1 MNGKSQMITQ
11 STILAMGWTKTMIK
25 NLLPEPTERPNP
37 HYKCAAPMKLWEQ
50 EKVLEVMETED
61 FKKALEKASK
71 RKNAAKS
78 AVKTK
83 EKRLKEKMVEIANS
97 FDIKVI
103 PDDELIRIVLE
114 DNKNRIKVNLY
125 KHMDYCER
133 KLIYW
138 NNHYYNEFESFE
150 DVYDAYEFARSDY
163 ENFEFHMPNEETLNR
178 WVVNYIRHNLVNY
191 DYTLG
196 KNRGKVGK
204 DEAYPVYKKAVLER
218 IATVYPK
225 YAAECQ
231 KQAETIGVTCY
242 A

>member
-1 MNGKSQMITQ
+1 MNEKSQMITQ
-11 STILAMGWTKTMIK
+11 STILAMGWTKTMLK

-50 EKVLEVMETED
+50 DKVLEVMETED

-97 FDIKVI
+97 FEIRII
-103 PDDELIRIVLE
+103 PDDELIEKVLKHNEERIE
-114 DNKNRIKVNLY
+114 NNLWQSMLY
-125 KHMDYCER
+125 YER
-133 KLIYW
+133 KVDRYIYDE
-138 NNHYYNEFESFE
+138 YESYDDVCQEYE
-150 DVYDAYEFARSDY
+150 DACYEY
-163 ENFEFHMPNEETLNR
+163 ENFTLRTPNEETLNR

-196 KNRGKVGK
+196 ENREKVGK
-204 DEAYPVYKKAVLER
+204 DEPYPAYKKAVLER

-225 YAAECQ
+225 YAAEC
-231 KQAETIGVTCY
+231 KRQAETIGVACY

>member
-1 MNGKSQMITQ
+1 MNEKSQMITQ

-83 EKRLKEKMVEIANS
+83 ENLLLNEINKLVENIE
-97 FDIKVI
+97 IKVI
-103 PDDELIRIVLE
+103 PDD
-114 DNKNRIKVNLY
+114 
-125 KHMDYCER
+125 
-133 KLIYW
+133 KLIKKTIAAKNLWYSYQDDMRGTFYE
-138 NNHYYNEFESFE
+138 HR
-150 DVYDAYEFARSDY
+150 VYRNSIDDC
-163 ENFEFHMPNEETLNR
+163 TLAR
-178 WVVNYIRHNLVNY
+178 WVVNYIRHNLVKY
-191 DYTLG
+191 DQTMENIKG
-196 KNRGKVGK
+196 KIGK
-204 DEAYPVYKKAVLER
+204 DKAYFVFKKAVLDK
-218 IATVYPK
+218 IASVYPQ

-231 KQAETIGVTCY
+231 RQAEAIGVACY